1 MLFLTAQQLI
11 DAFNL
16 NANLILR
23 HVSDLT
29 HEESLIQPPYHHNCL
44 NWVLGHILHS
54 RDQMLR
60 LLGAEPGTGADTLER
75 YKRGS
80 APITQDG
87 PDVVPLPT
95 LLAALEDR
103 QSQLATALNNA
114 DTDKMAT
121 KIDAEDT
128 VGSALF
134 LLYFHECYHTG
145 QVDQLRQVAG
155 KNDTIIA

>member
-1 MLFLTAQQLI
+1 MLMLTAQNLI
-11 DAFNL
+11 DAFAL
-16 NANLILR
+16 NAHLILR
-23 HVSDLT
+23 HTSDLT
-29 HEESLIQPPYHHNCL
+29 HDESLIQPPYHHNCL

-54 RDQMLR
+54 RDQMLH
-60 LLGAEPGTGADTLER
+60 LLGAEPGSGATALER

-87 PDVVPLPT
+87 PDVVSLAN

-103 QSQLATALNNA
+103 QTLLAAALTQA

-121 KIDAEDT
+121 KIDGEDT

-145 QVDQLRQVAG
+145 QIDQLRQVAG
-155 KNDTIIA
+155 KNDAIIK